1 MLKKFF
7 KFSLGGITAAAITF
21 ASTPIIS
28 NLVSPA
34 DFGKSG
40 FIILCY
46 SFMLQ
51 VILLGLDQSYVREYY
66 NSPEESR
73 PALLKRSAI
82 IPIIIS
88 ALLIPPLLF
97 FYQPISYYLVG
108 EERKD
113 VVVLLGALSFAATL
127 ERFASLKIRMAQNG
141 VAFSIVKVTNSIVN
155 VAVTIVYAKYV
166 KADLLSILIGCLS
179 GLVVSTIVAS
189 CIVTTKKHEA
199 KLVVNSPISIIALI
213 KYGLPF
219 IPAFIV
225 GWLFEAIDRVAIKQ
239 YADFSQ
245 LGLYTAAMKIVAVL
259 TLLQTTF
266 SNFWVPVALEA
277 FEKGT
282 NDTKLLLSRW
292 FQCLSALFF
301 LGGLILIAS
310 NQLLIKLF
318 ASDYSD
324 AAAIIPFLVFIPLI
338 NTLSEI
344 TVGGINFTKKTY
356 LHIIIS
362 IISAV
367 VSIGITIPLVS
378 AFGAKGAALS
388 AACSYLLFFSL
399 RTYFSYRL
407 FPVDFKISKF
417 ASGCTVLF
425 ISATANTF
433 YSNNAAS
440 TIVTYV
446 SIILICIFNR
456 NDFKYMID
464 QVKILT
470 RGNILN
476 CSPDSNNN

>member
-7 KFSLGGITAAAITF
+7 TFSLGGFTAAAITF

-28 NLVSPA
+28 NLVSPV

-66 NSPEESR
+66 NSPEQSR
-73 PALLKRSAI
+73 PVLLKRSAA
-82 IPIIIS
+82 IPIFIS
-88 ALLIPPLLF
+88 AVLVLPLLY
-97 FYQPISYYLVG
+97 FYKPISNYLVG

-127 ERFASLKIRMAQNG
+127 ERFASLKIRMAQKG

-189 CIVTTKKHEA
+189 CLVTTKRDEV
-199 KLVVNSPISIIALI
+199 KLGVYPPISIIALI

-239 YADFSQ
+239 LADFSQ
-245 LGLYTAAMKIVAVL
+245 LGLYTAAMKIVAIL

-282 NDTKLLLSRW
+282 NDAKLLLSRW

-301 LGGLILIAS
+301 LGGLILMAS
-310 NQLLIKLF
+310 NRLLIKLF
-318 ASDYSD
+318 ASDYS
-324 AAAIIPFLVFIPLI
+324 AAAVIIPFLVFIPLI

-344 TVGGINFTKKTY
+344 TVGGINFMKKTY
-356 LHIIIS
+356 LHVIIS
-362 IISAV
+362 IVCTV
-367 VSIGITIPLVS
+367 VGIALTIPLVS
-378 AFGAKGAALS
+378 KFGAKGAALS
-388 AACSYLLFFSL
+388 AACSYLVFFSL

-407 FPVDFKISKF
+407 FPVDFNIVKF
-417 ASGCTVLF
+417 ASGCMVLF
-425 ISATANTF
+425 VSATANTF
-433 YSNNAAS
+433 YPNDAAS
-440 TIVTYV
+440 TVV
-446 SIILICIFNR
+446 NCLSIILICIFNR
-456 NDFKYMID
+456 NDFTYMIEE
-464 QVKILT
+464 VKLLT
-470 RGNILN
+470 KRNLSD
-476 CSPDSNNN
+476 CSPD